1 MALTPAVAAR
11 YMIQMLLM
19 LSLLETA
26 LLSILSCDHAA
37 SEMDHVCRPGPLVRI
52 YTGGSER

>member
-19 LSLLETA
+19 LSWLETA
-26 LLSILSCDHAA
+26 LLSILGCAHAA
-37 SEMDHVCRPGPLVRI
+37 SEMDRVRRPGPLVRI
-52 YTGGSER
+52 YAGGPER